1 MNKKLLAILVSMSFA
16 LATSVANAASFNI
29 GVTGAIAT
37 VDATGTETTNAGDN
51 GTANSNSKTVD
62 NENVAIG
69 SIFAE
74 YESDFYGI
82 TIGLEHIPG
91 SADVSDATHS
101 RQDTES
107 SKTGDATINTDKRT
121 FKAAAEVENFNL
133 VYAEIP
139 VYQSFFVGAGLSEID
154 VNTQE
159 TPSGNGGSYG
169 NKTIDG
175 TMYID
180 GGNVIFATEENLN
193 TLIDFRFKQHFKA
206 ERGQDGMG
214 KKKTGKSG
222 KDLILKVPIGTQI
235 FEEDNNT
242 LIEDLKNPGQ
252 KIVIAK
258 GGRKGLGNVRFKSST
273 NRAPRKKTEGT
284 DGESLWI
291 WLQLKVIAD
300 VGIIGMPNAGKSSLL
315 SALTKAR
322 PKIANYPFTTLNPN
336 LGVASYLDKEIT
348 LADIPG
354 LIEGAHEGMGLG
366 GKFLRHIERCKNL
379 VHLIDINSEN
389 VLEDYLNVRNEL
401 SKYSKSLMKK
411 KEIIIFNK
419 IDIVQ
424 TDEAKK
430 KIDYFKKKV
439 KKKFFKI
446 SVIQKKGLNN
456 IKEILV
462 NNVHKQI

>member
-1 MNKKLLAILVSMSFA
+1 MKFLDQAKIF
-16 LATSVANAASFNI
+16 I
-29 GVTGAIAT
+29 
-37 VDATGTETTNAGDN
+37 NAGK
-51 GTANSNSKTVD
+51 G
-62 NENVAIG
+62 G
-69 SIFAE
+69 S
-74 YESDFYGI
+74 
-82 TIGLEHIPG
+82 G
-91 SADVSDATHS
+91 SAGFRREKFIEYGGPDG
-101 RQDTES
+101 
-107 SKTGDATINTDKRT
+107 GDGGD
-121 FKAAAEVENFNL
+121 
-133 VYAEIP
+133 
-139 VYQSFFVGAGLSEID
+139 
-154 VNTQE
+154 
-159 TPSGNGGSYG
+159 GGS
-169 NKTIDG
+169 
-175 TMYID
+175 
-180 GGNVIFATEENLN
+180 VILIAEENLN

-258 GGRKGLGNVRFKSST
+258 GGKKGLGNVRFKSST

-366 GKFLRHIERCKNL
+366 GKFLRHIERCKSL
-379 VHLIDINSEN
+379 VHLIDMNSEN

-462 NNVHKQI
+462 NNVHK

>member
-1 MNKKLLAILVSMSFA
+1 MKFLDQAKIF
-16 LATSVANAASFNI
+16 I
-29 GVTGAIAT
+29 
-37 VDATGTETTNAGDN
+37 NAGK
-51 GTANSNSKTVD
+51 G
-62 NENVAIG
+62 G
-69 SIFAE
+69 S
-74 YESDFYGI
+74 
-82 TIGLEHIPG
+82 G
-91 SADVSDATHS
+91 SAGFRREKFIEYGGPDG
-101 RQDTES
+101 
-107 SKTGDATINTDKRT
+107 GDGGD
-121 FKAAAEVENFNL
+121 
-133 VYAEIP
+133 
-139 VYQSFFVGAGLSEID
+139 
-154 VNTQE
+154 
-159 TPSGNGGSYG
+159 GGS
-169 NKTIDG
+169 
-175 TMYID
+175 
-180 GGNVIFATEENLN
+180 VILIAEENLN

-214 KKKTGKSG
+214 KKKTGRGG
-222 KDLILKVPIGTQI
+222 KDLILKVPVGTQV

-242 LIEDLKNPGQ
+242 LIEDLKSPGQ

-273 NRAPRKKTEGT
+273 NRAPRKKTDGT

-315 SALTKAR
+315 SVLTKAR

-336 LGVASYLDKEIT
+336 LGVVSYLDKEIT

-366 GKFLRHIERCKNL
+366 GKFLRHIERCKSL
-379 VHLIDINSEN
+379 IHLIDINSEN
-389 VLEDYLNVRNEL
+389 ILEDYLSVRNEL
-401 SKYSKSLMKK
+401 SKYSKSLIKK

-424 TDEAKK
+424 IDETKK
-430 KIDYFKKKV
+430 KIEYFKKKI

-446 SVIQKKGLNN
+446 SVIQKKGLNT

-462 NNVHKQI
+462 NNVHK